1 MEDTNQDKKIYEL
14 LKKLADLECN
24 HAKVEAITFAK
35 KGSLLVTN
43 KANDMA
49 NCIVESAREFGKKIE
64 FVNGTEKI
72 KSAIEA
78 NIIRNYI
85 LSLENVN
92 KQFDIKYK
100 MILEQKMRLQNK
112 EVETDMFLNYFAGK
126 RDEAKKLPEYA
137 REKQLQIE
145 AKFAIDDGD
154 YERLEKIN
162 KELKDIS
169 KINKATSYE
178 TITKNLRA
186 EKARIRE
193 AVDKIDEEL
202 ENCIVERKQAI
213 ELIAGKKENL
223 LRTADEKYLL
233 VLQNTNWI
241 QKTWGKILNRING
254 SKRYTENVTNVLSKK
269 VRDINYKS
277 IPALKEKLQ
286 KETSE
291 IIDKTTTIAQNI
303 EHEPI
308 KANDTK
314 VVKGAKYTV
323 KGINKTVNTTKFVLK
338 KGRDTVRKGT
348 KKVQKTSRILWNS
361 AKQTYSS
368 TIEKYRSARMW
379 TINRIEQRIAKL
391 ESEKEK
397 NSSKQNTEKSAEQR

>member
-1 MEDTNQDKKIYEL
+1 MEGTNQDKKIYEL

-35 KGSLLVTN
+35 KGSLLVAG

-49 NCIVESAREFGKKIE
+49 NCIAENAREYGKKIE
-64 FVNGTEKI
+64 FVNETGKI

-78 NIIRNYI
+78 NIIRNYV

-112 EVETDMFLNYFAGK
+112 EVETEMIQNYIARK
-126 RDEAKKLPEYA
+126 RDEAKELPEYA
-137 REKQLQIE
+137 REKELQVQ

-154 YERLEKIN
+154 YERLENIN

-169 KINKATSYE
+169 KINKATKYE
-178 TITKNLRA
+178 VQAKHLRA
-186 EKARIRE
+186 ERARIEE
-193 AVDKIDEEL
+193 AINKCEEEL
-202 ENCIVERKQAI
+202 KNCLVERKQAI

-223 LRTADEKYLL
+223 LKTADQKYLL

-241 QKTWGKILNRING
+241 QKTWGKILNKLNG
-254 SKRYTENVTNVLSKK
+254 NKRYTENVTNVLSKK

-286 KETSE
+286 KETSQ
-291 IIDKTTTIAQNI
+291 IIDKTNEVAQSI
-303 EHEPI
+303 TMEPV
-308 KANDTK
+308 KTNDSK
-314 VVKGAKYTV
+314 LIKGAKYTI
-323 KGINKTVNTTKFVLK
+323 KGINKVSDETRFVLK
-338 KGRDTVRKGT
+338 KGKDKMRKGS
-348 KKVQKTSRILWNS
+348 KKAQKTSKILWNS

-379 TINRIEQRIAKL
+379 TINRLEQRIAKL
-391 ESEKEK
+391 ENEKEK
-397 NSSKQNTEKSAEQR
+397 RKVERLLSKDRNGE

>member
-1 MEDTNQDKKIYEL
+1 MEGTNQDKKLYEL

-35 KGSLLVTN
+35 KGSLLVAG

-49 NCIVESAREFGKKIE
+49 NCIVENAKEYGKKIE
-64 FVNGTEKI
+64 FVNNTEKI

-100 MILEQKMRLQNK
+100 MILEQKMKLQNK
-112 EVETDMFLNYFAGK
+112 ALETEMIQNYIACK

-137 REKQLQIE
+137 REKQLQAE
-145 AKFAIDDGD
+145 AKFAIDDGN
-154 YERLEKIN
+154 YEKLEKIN
-162 KELKDIS
+162 KELKEIS
-169 KINKATSYE
+169 KINKATQYE
-178 TITKNLRA
+178 VKAKQLRA
-186 EKARIRE
+186 QRAQLEE
-193 AVDKIDEEL
+193 AINNCDVEL
-202 ENCIVERKQAI
+202 QNCLVERKQAI

-223 LRTADEKYLL
+223 LKTADQKYLL

-241 QKTWGKILNRING
+241 QKTWGKILNKLNG

-286 KETSE
+286 KETAE
-291 IIDKTTTIAQNI
+291 IIDKTTKVAENI
-303 EHEPI
+303 KNEPI
-308 KANDTK
+308 KQTDTRIM
-314 VVKGAKYTV
+314 KGTKYTV
-323 KGINKTVNTTKFVLK
+323 KGFNRATNTTKFVLRQGK
-338 KGRDTVRKGT
+338 NTIRRGN
-348 KKVQKTSRILWNS
+348 KKVQKSSRILWNS

-379 TINRIEQRIAKL
+379 TINRVEQRIAKL

-397 NSSKQNTEKSAEQR
+397 AQQKQVEDQR

>member
-1 MEDTNQDKKIYEL
+1 MEGTNQDKKIYEL

-35 KGSLLVTN
+35 KGSLLVAG

-49 NCIVESAREFGKKIE
+49 NCIAENAREYGKKIE
-64 FVNGTEKI
+64 FVNETGKI

-78 NIIRNYI
+78 NIIRNYV

-112 EVETDMFLNYFAGK
+112 EVETEMIQNYIARK
-126 RDEAKKLPEYA
+126 RDEAKELPEYA
-137 REKQLQIE
+137 REKELQVQ

-154 YERLEKIN
+154 YERLENIN

-169 KINKATSYE
+169 KINKATKYE
-178 TITKNLRA
+178 VQAKHLRA
-186 EKARIRE
+186 ERARIEE
-193 AVDKIDEEL
+193 AINKCEEEL
-202 ENCIVERKQAI
+202 KNCLVERKQAI

-223 LRTADEKYLL
+223 LKTADQKYLL

-241 QKTWGKILNRING
+241 QKTWGKILNKLNG
-254 SKRYTENVTNVLSKK
+254 NKRYTENVTNVLSKK

-286 KETSE
+286 KETSQ
-291 IIDKTTTIAQNI
+291 IIDKTNEVAQSI
-303 EHEPI
+303 TMEPV
-308 KANDTK
+308 KTNDSK
-314 VVKGAKYTV
+314 LIKGAKYTI
-323 KGINKTVNTTKFVLK
+323 KGINKVSDETRFVLK
-338 KGRDTVRKGT
+338 KGKDKMRKGS
-348 KKVQKTSRILWNS
+348 KKAQKTSKILWNS

-379 TINRIEQRIAKL
+379 TINRLEQRIAKL
-391 ESEKEK
+391 ENEKEK
-397 NSSKQNTEKSAEQR
+397 RKVEKAAEQR

>member
-1 MEDTNQDKKIYEL
+1 MEGTNQDKKIYEL

-35 KGSLLVTN
+35 KGSLLVAG

-49 NCIVESAREFGKKIE
+49 NCIAENAREYGKKIE
-64 FVNGTEKI
+64 FVNETGKI

-78 NIIRNYI
+78 NIIRNYV

-112 EVETDMFLNYFAGK
+112 EVETEMIQNYIARK
-126 RDEAKKLPEYA
+126 RDEAKELPEYA
-137 REKQLQIE
+137 REKELQVQ

-154 YERLEKIN
+154 YERLENIN

-169 KINKATSYE
+169 KINKATKYE
-178 TITKNLRA
+178 VQAKHLRA
-186 EKARIRE
+186 ERARIEE
-193 AVDKIDEEL
+193 AINKCEEEL
-202 ENCIVERKQAI
+202 KNCLVERKQAI

-223 LRTADEKYLL
+223 LKTADQKYLL

-241 QKTWGKILNRING
+241 QKTWGKILNKLNG
-254 SKRYTENVTNVLSKK
+254 NKRYTENVTNVLSKK

-286 KETSE
+286 KETSQ
-291 IIDKTTTIAQNI
+291 IIDKTNEVAQSI
-303 EHEPI
+303 TMEPV
-308 KANDTK
+308 KTNDSK
-314 VVKGAKYTV
+314 LIKGAKYTI
-323 KGINKTVNTTKFVLK
+323 KGINKVSDETRFVLK
-338 KGRDTVRKGT
+338 KGKDKMRRGS
-348 KKVQKTSRILWNS
+348 KKAQKTSKILWNS

-379 TINRIEQRIAKL
+379 TINRLEQRIAKL
-391 ESEKEK
+391 ENEKEK
-397 NSSKQNTEKSAEQR
+397 RKVEKAAEQR

>member
-1 MEDTNQDKKIYEL
+1 MEGTNQDKKIYEL

-35 KGSLLVTN
+35 KGSLLVAG

-49 NCIVESAREFGKKIE
+49 NCIAENAREYGKKIE
-64 FVNGTEKI
+64 FVNETGKI

-78 NIIRNYI
+78 NIIRNYV

-112 EVETDMFLNYFAGK
+112 EVETEMIQNYIARK
-126 RDEAKKLPEYA
+126 RDEAKELPEYA
-137 REKQLQIE
+137 REKELQVQ

-154 YERLEKIN
+154 YERLENIN

-169 KINKATSYE
+169 KINKATKYE
-178 TITKNLRA
+178 VQAKHLRA
-186 EKARIRE
+186 ERARIEE
-193 AVDKIDEEL
+193 AINKCEEEL
-202 ENCIVERKQAI
+202 KNCLVERKQAI

-223 LRTADEKYLL
+223 LKTADQKYLL

-241 QKTWGKILNRING
+241 QKTWGKILNKLNG
-254 SKRYTENVTNVLSKK
+254 NKRYTENVTNVLSKK

-286 KETSE
+286 KETSQ
-291 IIDKTTTIAQNI
+291 IIDKTNEVAQSI
-303 EHEPI
+303 TMEPV
-308 KANDTK
+308 KTNDSK
-314 VVKGAKYTV
+314 LIKGAKYTI
-323 KGINKTVNTTKFVLK
+323 KGINKVSDETRFVLK
-338 KGRDTVRKGT
+338 KGKDKMRKGS
-348 KKVQKTSRILWNS
+348 KKAQRTSKILWNS

-379 TINRIEQRIAKL
+379 TINRLEQRIAKL
-391 ESEKEK
+391 ENEKEK
-397 NSSKQNTEKSAEQR
+397 RKVEKAAEQR

>member
-1 MEDTNQDKKIYEL
+1 MEGTNQDKKIYEL

-35 KGSLLVTN
+35 KGSLLVAG

-49 NCIVESAREFGKKIE
+49 NCIAENAREYGKKIE
-64 FVNGTEKI
+64 FVNETGKI

-78 NIIRNYI
+78 NIIRNYV

-112 EVETDMFLNYFAGK
+112 EVETEMIQNYIARK
-126 RDEAKKLPEYA
+126 RDEAKELPEYA
-137 REKQLQIE
+137 REKELQVQ

-154 YERLEKIN
+154 YERLENIN

-169 KINKATSYE
+169 KINKATKYE
-178 TITKNLRA
+178 VQAKHLRA
-186 EKARIRE
+186 ERARIEE
-193 AVDKIDEEL
+193 AINKCEEEL
-202 ENCIVERKQAI
+202 KNCLVERKQAI

-223 LRTADEKYLL
+223 LKTADQKYLL

-241 QKTWGKILNRING
+241 QKTWGKILNKLNG
-254 SKRYTENVTNVLSKK
+254 NKRYTENVTNVLSKK

-286 KETSE
+286 KETSQ
-291 IIDKTTTIAQNI
+291 IIDKTNEVAQSI
-303 EHEPI
+303 TMEPV
-308 KANDTK
+308 KTNDSK
-314 VVKGAKYTV
+314 LIKGAKYTI
-323 KGINKTVNTTKFVLK
+323 KGINKVSDETRFVLK
-338 KGRDTVRKGT
+338 KGKD
-348 KKVQKTSRILWNS
+348 KKLVKFFGIVLSKHIVLPLKN
-361 AKQTYSS
+361 
-368 TIEKYRSARMW
+368 IEV
-379 TINRIEQRIAKL
+379 L
-391 ESEKEK
+391 ECG
-397 NSSKQNTEKSAEQR
+397 QLID